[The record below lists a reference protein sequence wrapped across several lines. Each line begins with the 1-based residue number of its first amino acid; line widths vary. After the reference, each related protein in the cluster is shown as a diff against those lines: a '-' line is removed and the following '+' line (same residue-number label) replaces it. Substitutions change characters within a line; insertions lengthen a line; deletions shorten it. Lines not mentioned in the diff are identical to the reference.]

1 MAQPYWVRE
10 HVRRYRESAGTDGHG
25 WRGLDGKQQLPCLLL
40 TTTGRRSGDARSTP
54 LIYGQHGDRFVIL
67 ASRGGSDRD
76 PQWYG
81 NLVAHPQVRLQVG
94 RDWFAALA
102 RTAGPEERSVLWR
115 LMAGIFPPSTG
126 IRKSWYQ
133 AGGSPWWCLSNYRRR
148 QRTPIELVPF

>member
-40 TTTGRRSGDARSTP
+40 TTTGRRSGDAHSTP

-81 NLVAHPQVRLQVG
+81 VTVRPPGDDGALVVGAPTVCGEGHP
-94 RDWFAALA
+94 LA
-102 RTAGPEERSVLWR
+102 G
-115 LMAGIFPPSTG
+115 
-126 IRKSWYQ
+126 
-133 AGGSPWWCLSNYRRR
+133 
-148 QRTPIELVPF
+148 LVT